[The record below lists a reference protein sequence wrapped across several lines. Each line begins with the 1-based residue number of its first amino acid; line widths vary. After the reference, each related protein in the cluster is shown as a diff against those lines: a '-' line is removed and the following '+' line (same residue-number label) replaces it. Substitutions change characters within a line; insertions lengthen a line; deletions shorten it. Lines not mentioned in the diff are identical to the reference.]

1 MKRVLDKILGS
12 FLVALMVLMVL
23 AVLWQVFSRYVMN
36 SPSSVTEE
44 LSRYLFIWIGILG
57 AAYAAGQQTHISID
71 ILHPKLNDQ
80 NRMRLRIFIN
90 SLIIFLSLA
99 VLVIGGA
106 NLVYVNY
113 DLGQYSA
120 ALNLPVSFVYLV
132 VPLSGILVIFYKVTV
147 MIHSK
152 KYFICCLRF

>member
-1 MKRVLDKILGS
+1 MKKNLDKILGS
-12 FLVALMVLMVL
+12 FLVALMVIMVL

-57 AAYAAGQQTHISID
+57 AAYAAGQQTHIAID
-71 ILHPKLNDQ
+71 ILHPKLNVK
-80 NRMRLRIFIN
+80 NRMRLKIFIN
-90 SLIIFLSLA
+90 LLIIFFSVT

-132 VPLSGILVIFYKVTV
+132 VPLSGILVIFYKVNEI
-147 MIHSK
+147 IHSK
-152 KYFICCLRF
+152 KYLI